1 MCIRDS
7 YSVVLASKSPRRR
20 ELLSHIIT
28 DFKIVSTDINEEFS
42 PHLKINAIAHH
53 IAEKK
58 ANFYLEKIKANE
70 IYITADTIVILNNK
84 ILGKPADEKDAFN
97 MLKSLSDKSHL
108 VHTGVSIIFNKKI
121 HSFYDETKVTFYPLS
136 NEEIKDYWTSP
147 YTKSSID
154 YVLSSTKNSLN
165 EWVTVKTNVKEDYKK
180 LHNLDVDILD
190 GVAIMADTDQS
201 KKRSISY
208 FQSIYFSAN

>member
-1 MCIRDS
+1 MNLLNEKISD

-28 DFKIVSTDINEEFS
+28 DFKIVSADINEEFL
-42 PHLKINAIAHH
+42 PHLKINEIAQH

-136 NEEIKDYWTSP
+136 NEEIKDYINRCQPFDKAGSYGIQDWMGFVG
-147 YTKSSID
+147 I
-154 YVLSSTKNSLN
+154 KNMQGDFFNVMGLPLHKLYRKLN
-165 EWVTVKTNVKEDYKK
+165 R
-180 LHNLDVDILD
+180 LL
-190 GVAIMADTDQS
+190 G
-201 KKRSISY
+201 
-208 FQSIYFSAN
+208 